1 MKWNKASFMK
11 FESVK
16 YPESHLVEWP
26 LERRHCLNSRTKV
39 ANKDRQQ
46 KQIFSWLPT
55 NKQLYKYTYVQTY
68 NLSQEQIFKQKWQ
81 KFAKKSGKKIRTKVI
96 KIFKQKWQ
104 IKIVSK
110 SKYSPVG
117 LFTEV
122 EIASPALNLA
132 R

>member
-55 NKQLYKYTYVQTY
+55 NKQIYIGSHIQFVTRANIQTKMAKVCK
-68 NLSQEQIFKQKWQ
+68 EKWP
-81 KFAKKSGKKIRTKVI
+81 KD
-96 KIFKQKWQ
+96 
-104 IKIVSK
+104 
-110 SKYSPVG
+110 
-117 LFTEV
+117 
-122 EIASPALNLA
+122 
-132 R
+132 